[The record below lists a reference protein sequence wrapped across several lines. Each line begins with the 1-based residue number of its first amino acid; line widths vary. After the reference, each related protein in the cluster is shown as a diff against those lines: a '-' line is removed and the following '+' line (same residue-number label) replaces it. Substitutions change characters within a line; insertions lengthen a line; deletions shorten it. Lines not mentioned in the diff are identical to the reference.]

1 MTLSRRQLLGIVASL
16 AAGGPLAAT
25 RPARAQAYPSRPT
38 RLVVGYAPGGGN
50 DILARLIAQWLA
62 ERLGAPFVVE
72 NRPGAATN
80 VATEAVVNAP
90 ADGYTLLL
98 VSPGAAINA
107 TLYRNLTHNFLRD
120 IAPVCGLATVP
131 NVMVVAPSFP
141 AKTVPEFIA
150 YAKANPNTINMA
162 SSGTGSSNHVSGEL
176 FRMMTGASMLHVPY
190 RGAGPALT
198 DLLGGRVQVM
208 FATMPASLGYI
219 QAGTLRPLGLTTA
232 ERSDALPSVP
242 TIGEFVPGYE
252 ASQWYGV
259 GAPRNTPPEIIATL
273 NREINAALSDP
284 KIKAR
289 ITELGGILLAGP
301 PRAFGKLIA
310 DETEKWAK
318 VVAFSGLKPE

>member
-1 MTLSRRQLLGIVASL
+1 MTLSRRQLLKIS
-16 AAGGPLAAT
+16 
-25 RPARAQAYPSRPT
+25 AYPSRPT

-150 YAKANPNTINMA
+150 YAKANPNTVNMA
-162 SSGTGSSNHVSGEL
+162 SPGTGSSNHVSGEL

-242 TIGEFVPGYE
+242 TISEFVPGYE

-259 GAPRNTPPEIIATL
+259 GAPRNTPPEIITTL

-301 PRAFGKLIA
+301 PSAFGKLIA

>member
-1 MTLSRRQLLGIVASL
+1 MTVSRRQLLQLTGG
-16 AAGGPLAAT
+16 AAGAPFASAT
-25 RPARAQAYPSRPT
+25 RLRAQAYPSRPS

-80 VATEAVVNAP
+80 IATEAVVNAP
-90 ADGYTLLL
+90 HDGYTLLL

-107 TLYRNLTHNFLRD
+107 TLYRTLSYNFLRD
-120 IAPVCGLATVP
+120 IAPVCGLASVP

-150 YAKANPNTINMA
+150 HAKANPNTINMA
-162 SSGTGSSNHVSGEL
+162 SPGTGSSNHVSGEL
-176 FRMMTGASMLHVPY
+176 FRMMTGASMVHVPY

-219 QAGTLRPLGLTTA
+219 QAGTLRPLGVTTT
-232 ERSDALPSVP
+232 ERSDALPNVP
-242 TIGEFVPGYE
+242 TISEFVPGYE
-252 ASQWYGV
+252 ASQWYGI
-259 GAPRNTPPEIIATL
+259 GAPKDAPQEIIATL
-273 NREINAALSDP
+273 NREINAALADP
-284 KIKAR
+284 KMKAR
-289 ITELGGILLAGP
+289 ITELGGTPLGGP
-301 PRAFGKLIA
+301 PEAFGKLIA

>member
-1 MTLSRRQLLGIVASL
+1 
-16 AAGGPLAAT
+16 
-25 RPARAQAYPSRPT
+25 
-38 RLVVGYAPGGGN
+38 
-50 DILARLIAQWLA
+50 
-62 ERLGAPFVVE
+62 
-72 NRPGAATN
+72 
-80 VATEAVVNAP
+80 
-90 ADGYTLLL
+90 
-98 VSPGAAINA
+98 
-107 TLYRNLTHNFLRD
+107 
-120 IAPVCGLATVP
+120 
-131 NVMVVAPSFP
+131 
-141 AKTVPEFIA
+141 
-150 YAKANPNTINMA
+150 
-162 SSGTGSSNHVSGEL
+162 
-176 FRMMTGASMLHVPY
+176 MLHVPY

-242 TIGEFVPGYE
+242 TISEFVPGYE

-259 GAPRNTPPEIIATL
+259 GAPRNTPPEIITTL

-301 PRAFGKLIA
+301 PSAFGKLIA